1 MHHVFILFSVLLFG
15 CSTPRTIDYVRLK
28 DITFGTPVVVGS
40 TLHIPVDVCNGTG
53 FIQPVEYLC
62 GVSSEVNGQT
72 IEFSMLRCS
81 HMHYIGTKRA
91 LISTPRV
98 SLPYTGPATYQMVYV
113 GPNDTKTPV
122 GQVSIGE

>member
-1 MHHVFILFSVLLFG
+1 MHQVFILFSVLLFG

-40 TLHIPVDVCNGTG
+40 TPHIPVDVCNGTG

-81 HMHYIGTKRA
+81 HMHQHRNETRTHKHPACPSPTLDPPPTKW
-91 LISTPRV
+91 S
-98 SLPYTGPATYQMVYV
+98 V